1 MKAVITP
8 SPLSGRIG
16 AVTSKSDAHRLLICA
31 ALADKPTKITMTGTS
46 DDINATITCLRALG
60 AEISIVPDGVMVSPI
75 KQVPP
80 SPVLDC
86 MESGSTLRFLLPV
99 AAALGADATFTGRGR
114 LPERPIGELTAQLE
128 RHGVSVSS
136 DRLPLKISG
145 RMSGG
150 EFSLPG
156 NVSSQFVTGLLL
168 ALPLCGGGTV
178 ATTTP
183 LESAPYVE
191 ITRADMAQFGVCV
204 TKNEDCYTVIPG
216 QAYTSPG
223 VVHAEGDWSGA
234 AFFLAAGAL
243 SGEVTVT
250 GLNPD
255 SPQGDKAIVD
265 LLRRFGAEVEV
276 SGDSVTARHNGRLHA
291 CEVNV
296 SEVPD
301 LLPVLAVAAAA
312 AEGTTVFTGASRLR
326 LKESDR
332 IASTAAM
339 IRSLGGIVCEKDDG
353 LEVTDCTLSGGC
365 VDSFGDH
372 RIAMSAAVAA
382 TVCGS
387 TVTITNPMCTS
398 KSYPDFYGEYT
409 KLGGNVRVV

>member
-1 MKAVITP
+1 MTATITP
-8 SPLSGRIG
+8 APLRGKIS

-31 ALADKPTKITMTGTS
+31 ALADRPTKIAMNSTS
-46 DDINATITCLRALG
+46 DDINATVSCLRALS
-60 AEISIVPDGVMVSPI
+60 AEISVVSDGAEVSPI
-75 KQVPP
+75 KKIPP
-80 SPVLDC
+80 APVLDC

-114 LPERPIGELTAQLE
+114 LPERPIGELTAQLA

-136 DRLPLKISG
+136 DRLPFEISG
-145 RMSGG
+145 RMTGG

-178 ATTTP
+178 TTTTP
-183 LESAPYVE
+183 LESAPYVDL
-191 ITRADMAQFGVCV
+191 TRAEMARFGVHV
-204 TKNEDCYTVIPG
+204 SSGEGQFTVAAG
-216 QAYTSPG
+216 DVYRSPG
-223 VVHAEGDWSGA
+223 FIRAEGDWSGA

-250 GLNPD
+250 GLNPG
-255 SPQGDKAIVD
+255 SPQGDKAIVS
-265 LLRRFGAEVEV
+265 LLRRFGADVEV
-276 SGDSVTARHNGRLHA
+276 SGDAITVRHTGRLRA
-291 CEVNV
+291 CEIDVT
-296 SEVPD
+296 EIPD
-301 LLPVLAVAAAA
+301 LLPVLAVVAAAA
-312 AEGTTVFTGASRLR
+312 NGKTVFTGASRLR

-339 IRSLGGIVCEKDDG
+339 IRSLGGISDERPDG
-353 LEVTDCTLSGGC
+353 LVVTGTALSGGC

-382 TVCGS
+382 TVCSGN
-387 TVTITNPMCTS
+387 VTITNPMCVS
-398 KSYPDFYGEYT
+398 KSYPDFYREYI